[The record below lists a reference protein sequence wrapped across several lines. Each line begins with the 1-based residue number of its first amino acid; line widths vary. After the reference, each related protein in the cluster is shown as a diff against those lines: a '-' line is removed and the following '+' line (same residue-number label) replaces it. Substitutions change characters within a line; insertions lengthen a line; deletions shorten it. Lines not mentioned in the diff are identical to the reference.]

1 MDKTTR
7 PTVSSIEAW
16 KNRPA
21 EEIRARLARENV
33 LLVTRAQKQ
42 AALLRLITSDDI
54 SESDLD
60 AMIHAATAVVSARP
74 FET

>member
-7 PTVSSIEAW
+7 PTVASIEAW